1 MKKFFI
7 IIPIFNDWRS
17 LNKLL
22 KKINKN
28 INNIQGSFTIIIVND
43 CSTLKTKLALSSL
56 NNISKIKIINLKQNI
71 GSQRAIHIAL
81 EYLKSKNRKSFI
93 SIMDSDGED
102 DPARLKDLIELSVK
116 NKKYIILAN
125 RSKRKENFFLLI
137 LNKIRL
143 ILTWIITGKYINFG
157 NYSSFSSYNLKNI
170 LKTRYTWLAYSGA
183 ISKNCKNSIKIDVE
197 KKNRYFGLSKV
208 NFHFLLSHA
217 IKIICIFKTEVLI
230 RTSIL
235 FFLIILFFIN
245 EILIIY
251 SSLVLLLSLNFF
263 IIIFYK
269 KNKLTFNSK
278 KLIGN
283 IKTLKN

>member
-28 INNIQGSFTIIIVND
+28 INSIQGSFTIIIIND
-43 CSTLKTKLALSSL
+43 CSTLKTKLTFSNL
-56 NNISKIKIINLKQNI
+56 NNINKIKIINLKQNI
-71 GSQRAIHIAL
+71 GSQKAIHVAL
-81 EYLKSKNRKSFI
+81 EYIRSKNSKSFI

-102 DPARLKDLIELSVK
+102 DPLRLKNLIELSVE
-116 NKKYIILAN
+116 NRKYIILAN

-143 ILTWIITGKYINFG
+143 IITWIITGKYINFG
-157 NYSSFSSYNLKNI
+157 NYSSFSSYNLKDI
-170 LKTRYTWLAYSGA
+170 LKTNYTWLAYSGA
-183 ISKNCKNSIKIDVE
+183 ISKNCKNTIKIDVE
-197 KKNRYFGLSKV
+197 KKKRYFGLSKV

-217 IKIICIFKTEVLI
+217 IKIICIFKTEILI
-230 RTSIL
+230 RSSIL
-235 FFLIILFFIN
+235 FFLIILFFMS

-251 SSLVLLLSLNFF
+251 SSLVLLLCLNFF
-263 IIIFYK
+263 IIIFYS

-283 IKTLKN
+283 IKILKN